1 MSLQSDEQGVQ
12 PANPI
17 PNKLHETRKRLDEIF
32 RNCGD
37 LKWFP
42 WHYGPDMNQEA
53 LSIFF
58 GTIAERKKVNY
69 MKAVLQDLVTHEVGP
84 GTDVRIENI
93 IAHFEKHGVSEES
106 ARVVADFEASILEV
120 LNGNLVIYFDNW
132 DKALSFETSGMES
145 RQITEPANESVVQ
158 GPRESTVENI
168 NKNVGLLRQRLKS
181 SRFKLVKLNGGG
193 ETNTEVV
200 YCYLEGRVKPDLL
213 KEFERRIEKAKQIE
227 ILETSYIE
235 ELIQDVRFSPFPQ
248 FRYTERPD
256 AAVASMIN
264 GKIVVL
270 VQGTGS
276 MLICPGLFVELL
288 QSSEDYYQRSM
299 YATMIRWLRVCA
311 FFMAFTLPSAYIALT
326 TFHSEM
332 IPTNLLL
339 TILDTREGIP
349 FPAFFEALIMEFF
362 FELLR
367 EAGIRMPRPIG
378 SAVSIVG
385 ALVIG
390 EAAINAGVASPIMV
404 VVVAL
409 TGIASFAIPQYNM
422 AIALRIIRLPLMALS
437 AILGGFGLMF
447 GLLIV
452 LWHLCTLRSLGQPY
466 LSPIQPADPSLLRD
480 VFVRPSVKKLGR
492 SANNRAGAG

>member
-1 MSLQSDEQGVQ
+1 MSLQSDATIR
-12 PANPI
+12 PSNPI
-17 PNKLHETRKRLDEIF
+17 PKELHETRKRLDEIF
-32 RNCGD
+32 RDCND
-37 LKWFP
+37 LKCLTWQ
-42 WHYGPDMNQEA
+42 YGPDMKHEA
-53 LSIFF
+53 YSVYF

-69 MKAVLQDLVTHEVGP
+69 MKTVLQDLVMHEVGP
-84 GTDVRIENI
+84 GTEVLTENI
-93 IAHFEKHGVSEES
+93 ISHFEKHGVSDES
-106 ARVVADFEASILEV
+106 AQIVASFDQTVKEI
-120 LNGNLVIYFDNW
+120 LNGNLVIYFDSW

-168 NKNVGLLRQRLKS
+168 NKNIGLLRQRLMS
-181 SRFKLVKLNGGG
+181 SRFKLIKLNGGG
-193 ETNTEVV
+193 ETNTEIV

-213 KEFERRIEKAKQIE
+213 EEFKRRIERAKQIE
-227 ILETSYIE
+227 ILETSYVE
-235 ELIQDVRFSPFPQ
+235 ELIQDVTYSPFPQ

-256 AAVASMIN
+256 AAVASLLD

-299 YATMIRWLRVCA
+299 YASMVRWLRIVA
-311 FFMAFTLPSAYIALT
+311 FFLALTLPSVYIALT

-367 EAGIRMPRPIG
+367 EAGIRLPRPVG

-437 AILGGFGLMF
+437 AAFGGFGLMF
-447 GLLIV
+447 GLLVV
-452 LWHLCTLRSLGQPY
+452 LWHLCALRSLGQPY
-466 LSPIQPADPSLLRD
+466 LSPIQPADPNSLGD
-480 VFVRPSVKKLGR
+480 VFIRPSVKKRLGR
-492 SANNRAGAG
+492 SFKHRTGEG